1 MQSYT
6 VQEPTVQVPRG
17 AAGAATG
24 ACCCCCCCSA
34 AAAPPGSTRRVAR
47 LLCSPARPLPARPLL
62 ARPALA
68 RPALARPALLGRR
81 SLARRSLTRP
91 PPRFQRLGRLG
102 YDGLRALG
110 QHRTP
115 TSVASVATVSAGT
128 RWTCEVSKRAW
139 VVSATQRS
147 RERRQSEVAGAGGPS
162 AAGQQTQ
169 HSTVHR
175 RRGHSKERGG
185 LTDEASDRNR
195 ECTEC
200 GASNR
205 GGVPARSATAR
216 QARPCAWSHKAAL
229 LSLTVTI

>member
-17 AAGAATG
+17 AAGAAGAATG
-24 ACCCCCCCSA
+24 ACCCCWCCSA

-115 TSVASVATVSAGT
+115 TSAASVATVSAGT

-139 VVSATQRS
+139 VVSATQLTHAARTPGTSGLQARS
-147 RERRQSEVAGAGGPS
+147 SDIGHTCRAAGMRQSCRTVGGAPSLVQAVEKGMSEAQSCRQGDDGSIVLRGAHGG
-162 AAGQQTQ
+162 
-169 HSTVHR
+169 
-175 RRGHSKERGG
+175 
-185 LTDEASDRNR
+185 RNR
-195 ECTEC
+195 
-200 GASNR
+200 
-205 GGVPARSATAR
+205 
-216 QARPCAWSHKAAL
+216 
-229 LSLTVTI
+229 